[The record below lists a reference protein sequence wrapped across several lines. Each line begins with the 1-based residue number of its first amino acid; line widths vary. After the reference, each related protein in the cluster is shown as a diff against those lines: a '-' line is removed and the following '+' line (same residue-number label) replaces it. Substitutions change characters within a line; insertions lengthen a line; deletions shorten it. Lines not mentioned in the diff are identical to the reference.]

1 MHILSI
7 KDKADLYKHGP
18 NDKGPND
25 KGSKKN
31 IVEEIIKQKKHVFV
45 LIYMDGCGPC
55 NATRPEW
62 AKMSHTLKKQYS
74 GRDDVAIIDINKNVM
89 PLIKN
94 LGSVNGF
101 PTMKYTT
108 DQGKTIESYEDSGV
122 KTKDRSVDSFINW
135 IEGKIMKGK
144 IVSIK
149 PASAPEHVYKRITK
163 TTRGKKRRNKQTKNI
178 KKHEKKTKRNR
189 NKSRRNKD
197 KDKQII

>member
-1 MHILSI
+1 MQILSI

-18 NDKGPND
+18 
-25 KGSKKN
+25 SKN
-31 IVEEIIKQKKHVFV
+31 IVEEIIKQNKHVFV

-62 AKMSHTLKKQYS
+62 AKMSHTLKKQYL
-74 GRDDVAIIDINKNVM
+74 GRKDVAIVDINKNVM

-101 PTMKYTT
+101 PTMKYITAH
-108 DQGKTIESYEDSGV
+108 GKTIESYEDSGV

-144 IVSIK
+144 IVSVV
-149 PASAPEHVYKRITK
+149 PASAPEHVYKRISK
-163 TTRGKKRRNKQTKNI
+163 SKRKRNIGRTPKGHKQTKNN
-178 KKHEKKTKRNR
+178 KKHGKNKKH
-189 NKSRRNKD
+189 NKSRKYKR
-197 KDKQII
+197 

>member
-7 KDKADLYKHGP
+7 KSKSELYK
-18 NDKGPND
+18 NKQ
-25 KGSKKN
+25 N
-31 IVEEIIKQKKHVFV
+31 IVDDLIKHNKHVFV

-62 AKMSHTLKKQYS
+62 AKMSHTLKKQYF
-74 GRDDVAIIDINKNVM
+74 GRKDVAIIDINKNVL
-89 PLIKN
+89 PLIKS

-101 PTMKYTT
+101 PTMKYIT
-108 DQGKTIESYEDSGV
+108 DQGKTVESYEDSGV

-144 IVSIK
+144 IVSVV

-163 TTRGKKRRNKQTKNI
+163 KHGKKSHGTNKKY
-178 KKHEKKTKRNR
+178 KKRSRK
-189 NKSRRNKD
+189 NKSRKQKN
-197 KDKQII
+197 KQII

>member
-1 MHILSI
+1 MQILSI
-7 KDKADLYKHGP
+7 KDKADLYKHG
-18 NDKGPND
+18 
-25 KGSKKN
+25 SSKN
-31 IVEEIIKQKKHVFV
+31 IVEEIIKQNKHVFV

-62 AKMSHTLKKQYS
+62 AKMSHTLKKQYL
-74 GRDDVAIIDINKNVM
+74 GRKDVVIIDINKNMM

-101 PTMKYTT
+101 PTMKYIT

-122 KTKDRSVDSFINW
+122 KMKDRSVDSFINW

-144 IVSIK
+144 IVSVA

-163 TTRGKKRRNKQTKNI
+163 KHNKKRNDNKTRHGLN
-178 KKHEKKTKRNR
+178 KKHDKKFANF
-189 NKSRRNKD
+189 S
-197 KDKQII
+197 

>member
-7 KDKADLYKHGP
+7 HNKGDLYKHGP
-18 NDKGPND
+18 N
-25 KGSKKN
+25 KN
-31 IVEEIIKQKKHVFV
+31 IVHDIMREKKHVFV

-62 AKMSHTLKKQYS
+62 AKMSHILKKQYS
-74 GRDDVAIIDINKNVM
+74 NRNDVAIIDINKNVM

-101 PTMKYTT
+101 PTMKYIT
-108 DQGKTIESYEDSGV
+108 DRGKTVESYEDSVV

-144 IVSIK
+144 IVSVA
-149 PASAPEHVYKRITK
+149 PASAPEHVYKRISK
-163 TTRGKKRRNKQTKNI
+163 KTRGKTQIKNRNDNKTRGHHKKEKHGKN
-178 KKHEKKTKRNR
+178 KKH
-189 NKSRRNKD
+189 NKSRKNKR
-197 KDKQII
+197 

>member
-1 MHILSI
+1 MQILSI

-18 NDKGPND
+18 
-25 KGSKKN
+25 SKN
-31 IVEEIIKQKKHVFV
+31 IVEEIIKQNKHVFV

-62 AKMSHTLKKQYS
+62 AKMSHTLKKQYL
-74 GRDDVAIIDINKNVM
+74 GRKDVAIVDINKNVM

-101 PTMKYTT
+101 PTMKYITAH
-108 DQGKTIESYEDSGV
+108 GKTIESYEDSAV

-144 IVSIK
+144 IVSVA
-149 PASAPEHVYKRITK
+149 PASAPEHVYKRISK
-163 TTRGKKRRNKQTKNI
+163 KTRGTNKKLGK
-178 KKHEKKTKRNR
+178 
-189 NKSRRNKD
+189 KSRTNK
-197 KDKQII
+197 KKSRKNKNRK

>member
-1 MHILSI
+1 MQILSI

-18 NDKGPND
+18 
-25 KGSKKN
+25 SKN
-31 IVEEIIKQKKHVFV
+31 IVEEIIKQNKHVFV

-62 AKMSHTLKKQYS
+62 AKMSHTLKKQYL
-74 GRDDVAIIDINKNVM
+74 GRKDVAIVDINKNVM

-101 PTMKYTT
+101 PTMKYITAH
-108 DQGKTIESYEDSGV
+108 GKTIESYEDSGV

-144 IVSIK
+144 IVSVV
-149 PASAPEHVYKRITK
+149 PASAPEHVYKRISKRHNK
-163 TTRGKKRRNKQTKNI
+163 TQIKNKRKKQTKHGKN
-178 KKHEKKTKRNR
+178 KKH
-189 NKSRRNKD
+189 NKSRKYKR
-197 KDKQII
+197 

>member
-1 MHILSI
+1 MQILSI

-18 NDKGPND
+18 
-25 KGSKKN
+25 SKN
-31 IVEEIIKQKKHVFV
+31 IVEEIIKQNKHVFV

-62 AKMSHTLKKQYS
+62 AKMSHTLKKQYL
-74 GRDDVAIIDINKNVM
+74 GRKDVAIVDINKNVM

-101 PTMKYTT
+101 PTMKYITAH
-108 DQGKTIESYEDSGV
+108 GKTIESYEDSGV

-144 IVSIK
+144 IVSVV
-149 PASAPEHVYKRITK
+149 PASAPEHVYKRISKRHNK
-163 TTRGKKRRNKQTKNI
+163 TQIKNKRNKQTKHGKN
-178 KKHEKKTKRNR
+178 KKH
-189 NKSRRNKD
+189 NKSRKYKR
-197 KDKQII
+197 

>member
-1 MHILSI
+1 MQILSI
-7 KDKADLYKHGP
+7 KDKAELYK
-18 NDKGPND
+18 NN
-25 KGSKKN
+25 KN
-31 IVEEIIKQKKHVFV
+31 IVEEIIKQNKHIFV

-74 GRDDVAIIDINKNVM
+74 GRKDVAIIDVNKNVL
-89 PLIKN
+89 PLIKS

-101 PTMKYTT
+101 PTMKYIT

-144 IVSIK
+144 IVSVA
-149 PASAPEHVYKRITK
+149 PASAPEHVYKRIK
-163 TTRGKKRRNKQTKNI
+163 KTRGKKNRKTQTK
-178 KKHEKKTKRNR
+178 HGTKNKRH
-189 NKSRRNKD
+189 NKSRRNK
-197 KDKQII
+197 K